1 MGNDKSKYAEGTLQ
15 SDFNPRS
22 RVGND
27 RFLFQNGNIPPPISI
42 HVPAWGTT
50 VRVEALRRGL
60 HISIHVPAWGTTR
73 EQMDY
78 SRIPEISIHVP
89 AWGTTDVKD
98 FIDMITDIS
107 IHVPAW
113 GTTEVLTLFSCFRK
127 FQSTF
132 PRGERRTRNF
142 VTVQPFT
149 FQSTFPRGER
159 PQAPFHTI

>member
-27 RFLFQNGNIPPPISI
+27 RFLFQNGKIPPP
-42 HVPAWGTT
+42 
-50 VRVEALRRGL
+50 
-60 HISIHVPAWGTTR
+60 ISIHVPAWGTTR

-113 GTTEVLTLFSCFRK
+113 GTTTAE
-127 FQSTF
+127 
-132 PRGERRTRNF
+132 
-142 VTVQPFT
+142 
-149 FQSTFPRGER
+149 
-159 PQAPFHTI
+159 